1 MIPLS
6 YLAFS
11 ADYCWVSQS
20 NVRYSKVTSTDVST
34 VEVTLRIYVFF
45 ISFESFALHMQGI
58 DISYSYFYN
67 DSAMSGRSTCAIR
80 LSETLRMV

>member
-20 NVRYSKVTSTDVST
+20 NVRYSKVTSTGVST
-34 VEVTLRIYVFF
+34 VEVTLRIYV
-45 ISFESFALHMQGI
+45 S
-58 DISYSYFYN
+58 
-67 DSAMSGRSTCAIR
+67 SAGSCKEEIRERILQFPGAAKPNMLEMSR
-80 LSETLRMV
+80 